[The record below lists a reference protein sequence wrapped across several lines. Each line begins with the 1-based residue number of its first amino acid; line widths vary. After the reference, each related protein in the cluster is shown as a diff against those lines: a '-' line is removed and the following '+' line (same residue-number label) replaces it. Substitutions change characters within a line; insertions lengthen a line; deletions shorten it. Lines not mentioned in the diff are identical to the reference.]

1 MEEPENRV
9 YGVTVLLTTRQYV
22 RFSAPEGM
30 DVETAKDWF
39 DEHRDDDGVVVDEG
53 SEDVADEELYMDGE

>member
-22 RFSAPEGM
+22 RFSDPEGM

-39 DEHRDDDGVVVDEG
+39 DE
-53 SEDVADEELYMDGE
+53 ELYRDGE